1 MMTSSEHM
9 GPAHLIDRPRLC
21 AELDKALQCRLT
33 LIIAQAGAGKSTLLR
48 QWAAQQTGRAIA
60 MFRIEAAD
68 DDPARFVHRLVEALA
83 AVDPAIA
90 KVSALSTFSEGGLGE
105 PVISV
110 LVAALGRMPEV
121 VIVVDDAQR
130 LSNVDLIDDLGELL
144 LQAPGNI
151 HVVLASRADPPIA
164 LSQYRLSDELLEL
177 RNVELAFTAEEAAQL
192 LERTTGHRLS
202 TPSVRALH
210 ARTEGWAAGLQL
222 AGLNLRQVPDPDAF
236 VAAFGGSDRL
246 VADYLAEE
254 VLEALPFDQ
263 REILLRMSVLEDMCA
278 GLVHAV
284 TGRDDAQSILE
295 QLHGDSIFLMELD
308 SRREWYRFH
317 HLFRD
322 LLRSQLRAGGSTDE
336 RSILSVAADWQL
348 ARGRAKE
355 AIEYLLRGRF
365 WERALEAMLSNAFE
379 VLVNGDMP
387 TVVGWLLRVPE
398 STRSNYIDADL
409 LLGTLALED
418 GGGLG
423 MFLDQDGPAGDQL
436 GARNRRSSDAGF
448 LAAQIL
454 LATRP
459 ELTAAAACR
468 QIREFPSAD
477 KPCIAATGDE
487 LGAPQNSAG
496 RLDVLVAGGRA
507 FLLAGQIDQA
517 RELLVQ
523 GLGEAAAG
531 SHERVG
537 ALSTLSLLEA
547 WCGKVKR
554 AESLICEALLSARE
568 AGMLADRSVTDA
580 YLAAVMTSLRRGDAD
595 LPAEAEPL
603 RMPATSFPQD
613 QEEPESLSTM
623 LFERAVSS
631 LTLGDPERARG
642 IVGSWP
648 ELVLD
653 PDPLAVVQCHILLSW
668 VATCDNEPFEARRH
682 LGDAVKMAEIHGL
695 VGVFVRAGPVILRR
709 LRDISGPQAAFR
721 DIILAHAQQ
730 SVDPRQQALP
740 DPLTDRELEI
750 LSYLPT
756 RFTNVELADRC
767 FVSVNTIKTHMV
779 HIYRKLDATNRDA
792 AIGRARVLGLL

>member
-1 MMTSSEHM
+1 MMTSSERP
-9 GPAHLIDRPRLC
+9 GPDHLVERTLLC
-21 AELDKALQCRLT
+21 AELDKAFQCRLT

-48 QWAAQQTGRAIA
+48 QWTA
-60 MFRIEAAD
+60 MHPECTFLPLGIEAAD
-68 DDPARFVHRLVEALA
+68 DDPARFVRRLVEALA
-83 AVDPAIA
+83 TVDPAITN
-90 KVSALSTFSEGGLGE
+90 VMPLISDSEGGLGQ
-105 PVISV
+105 PAIAA
-110 LVAALGRMPEV
+110 LAAALGRMPEI
-121 VIVVDDAQR
+121 VIVVDDAQQ
-130 LSNVDLIDDLGELL
+130 LSNIELIDDLGELL
-144 LQAPGNI
+144 WQAPRNI
-151 HVVLASRADPPIA
+151 HVVMASRVDPPIA
-164 LSQYRLSDELLEL
+164 LSQYRLNDELLEL
-177 RNVELAFTAEEAAQL
+177 RNTELALTADEAAQL

-202 TPSVRALH
+202 TPNVRELH

-222 AGLNLRQVPDPDAF
+222 AGLHLRQVPDPDAF

-246 VADYLAEE
+246 VADYLVEE

-263 REILLRMSVLEDMCA
+263 REILLRMSVLENMCA

-295 QLHGDSIFLMELD
+295 QLHGESIFLVELD
-308 SRREWYRFH
+308 SRREWFRFH

-322 LLRSQLRAGGSTDE
+322 LLRSQLRARGSMEE

-348 ARGRAKE
+348 AKGRAKE

-365 WERALEAMLSNAFE
+365 WERALEAMLSNAFD

-398 STRSNYIDADL
+398 STRSHYLDADL
-409 LLGTLALED
+409 LMGTLVLED

-423 MFLDQDGPAGDQL
+423 MVLGQDGPAGDQL
-436 GARNRRSSDAGF
+436 GAREKRSSDAGF

-468 QIREFPSAD
+468 QIREFPSTD
-477 KPCIAATGDE
+477 KPRIAAAGDE
-487 LGAPQNSAG
+487 LGASQNPTG
-496 RLDVLVAGGRA
+496 LLDALVAGGRA
-507 FLLAGQIDQA
+507 FLLAGQMDQA

-537 ALSTLSLLEA
+537 VLSTLSLLEA

-568 AGMLADRSVTDA
+568 AGLLDDRSVIDA
-580 YLAAVMTSLRRGDAD
+580 YLAAVMTSLRRGDTD
-595 LPAEAEPL
+595 MPAEAEPL
-603 RMPATSFPQD
+603 RMPASSFPLD
-613 QEEPESLSTM
+613 QEEAESLSTM

-668 VATCDNEPFEARRH
+668 VATCDNEPDKARRH

-709 LRDISGPQAAFR
+709 LQDISGPQAAFR

-730 SVDPRQQALP
+730 SIDPRQQALP

>member
-1 MMTSSEHM
+1 MMTSSERP
-9 GPAHLIDRPRLC
+9 GPDHLVERPLLC
-21 AELDKALQCRLT
+21 AELDKAFQCRLT

-48 QWAAQQTGRAIA
+48 QWTA
-60 MFRIEAAD
+60 MHPECVFLPFHIEAAD
-68 DDPARFVHRLVEALA
+68 DDPVRFVRRLVEALA
-83 AVDPAIA
+83 TVDPSIA
-90 KVSALSTFSEGGLGE
+90 TMMPLISDSECGLGQ
-105 PVISV
+105 PVIAA
-110 LVAALGRMPEV
+110 LAAALGRMPEI

-130 LSNVDLIDDLGELL
+130 LSNIDLIDDLGELL
-144 LQAPGNI
+144 WQAPRNI
-151 HVVLASRADPPIA
+151 HVVMASRVDPPIA
-164 LSQYRLSDELLEL
+164 LSQYRLNDELLEL
-177 RNVELAFTAEEAAQL
+177 RNTELAFTADEAAQL
-192 LERTTGHRLS
+192 LQRTTGHRLS
-202 TPSVRALH
+202 TPNVRALH

-222 AGLNLRQVPDPDAF
+222 AGLHLRQVPDPDAF

-246 VADYLAEE
+246 VADYLVQE
-254 VLEALPFDQ
+254 VLEALPFEQ
-263 REILLRMSVLEDMCA
+263 RQILLRMSVLENMCA

-295 QLHGDSIFLMELD
+295 QLHGESIFLVELD
-308 SRREWYRFH
+308 SRREWFRFH

-322 LLRSQLRAGGSTDE
+322 LLRSQLRAGGSMEE

-387 TVVGWLLRVPE
+387 TVLGWLLRVPE
-398 STRSNYIDADL
+398 STRSNYLDADL
-409 LLGTLALED
+409 LMGTLALED

-423 MFLDQDGPAGDQL
+423 MFLGHDGPTGDQL
-436 GARNRRSSDAGF
+436 GAREKTSSDAGF

-468 QIREFPSAD
+468 QIREFPSTD
-477 KPCIAATGDE
+477 KPRIAAAGDE
-487 LGAPQNSAG
+487 LGVSQNPTEL
-496 RLDVLVAGGRA
+496 LDALVAGGRA
-507 FLLAGQIDQA
+507 FLLAGQMDRA

-531 SHERVG
+531 SHARVG
-537 ALSTLSLLEA
+537 VLSTLSLLEA

-568 AGMLADRSVTDA
+568 AGLLDDRSVIDA
-580 YLAAVMTSLRRGDAD
+580 YLAAVMTSLRRGDTD
-595 LPAEAEPL
+595 IPAEAEPL
-603 RMPATSFPQD
+603 RMPASSFPLD
-613 QEEPESLSTM
+613 QEEAQSLSTM

-648 ELVLD
+648 ELVPD

-668 VATCDNEPFEARRH
+668 VASCDNEPDKARRH
-682 LGDAVKMAEIHGL
+682 LGDAVKMAEIYGL

-730 SVDPRQQALP
+730 SIDPRQQALP